1 MKKFLSAIV
10 AVMMVMSSVSLIVPL
25 SFTHVYAATVVEHG
39 EGWSLDDDGLLT
51 IAANT
56 NQTFERR
63 SDIKKVVISSGV
75 TSIAD
80 KQFEECTQ
88 LTDVK
93 MSDDVTSIGD
103 QAFKG
108 CNHLVNVSLSKKL
121 EKIGNSAFEECES
134 ITQLTLP
141 YSLKAIDD
149 GAFNDCTKLN
159 TINIPDHV
167 TDLGSCFHNCKSLK
181 SIILPD
187 DIKIID
193 GGTFKGC
200 KSLMNIQLPSQ
211 LETIYDGAF
220 NGCQELRELIIPKN
234 VSILSQIETFDD
246 CPKLKKIIFTGNIP
260 SLTSNYFG
268 FLNGTDI
275 YYPKDLW
282 ENNDSDFGNWF
293 SHFAGRNKCI
303 GYNSKLLNGKNN
315 TLTSDDLYNFTN
327 FKHED
332 GCSKH
337 ISNADLKALMKSL
350 SPVDQRNVTRSLEKN
365 NNGHCY
371 GMSITEILNKMD
383 RINVSEN
390 IDESGTSIHD
400 LTRDDNLQSYMC
412 YYQSQQYLQSWKIL
426 KDKDTANNDDVV
438 NKEIQ
443 PRVKLVKYGGA
454 PVSLQFNWWQPV
466 EKDGIFALDQNGNKT
481 WNLVS
486 HSFIGNT
493 YEILKEPRKIGGNTY
508 TNRIVLID
516 SDTNE
521 NNEDMSLYYNDDG
534 QWCIPYYKYTE
545 DNRTIYNCSTDYGAK
560 IIVYTDDT
568 DEMDLKSQKDNSA
581 FKPEIEI
588 SAKNA
593 FEIKD
598 RQTEEKT
605 ELNPQLG
612 NDGVDEKWIPYTRC
626 EGNLENDFVDY
637 NLPSDSD
644 DYVLT
649 PLTNNE
655 GDMNINVTYRNICY
669 SIKVASASQITISP
683 SGKIVIK
690 DSNGQ
695 CDLVVA
701 DNSKANN
708 KYHTYQLS
716 GMTQGDI
723 TVKLTDEGIE
733 ASGFHEGVKAKALGK
748 TKTEVKTLDAMNG
761 NDIAKISDD
770 GIVRTKMPQEKPTGL
785 KGGQEV
791 INGTTS
797 SMEYAIAG
805 KNSWTQCSEGSTS
818 VPAGNYEVRLKEN
831 DQYGPSASVRVTVDA
846 IPKKNQEE
854 PRGVYGGEGFIGRTT
869 TEMEYS
875 SNQIDWND
883 CSQGTT
889 EVEEG
894 TYYVRYKGTHLLN
907 PSEAVEV
914 DVDEK
919 IVTHPDTNEQTQ
931 TNEDSPS
938 NTQNETTST
947 EDTSK
952 KTEEAKPVNTETSNK
967 EENNSLPAK
976 SVPVKKAKKISIK
989 VPKGK
994 NIKKKGNK
1002 VTLRKRKTIKLSLLN
1017 YKGKA
1022 IWKSSN
1028 KKIATVKNGKVKF
1041 KKPGQVTISVKV
1053 KGKTYKIKIVYKKR

>member
-1 MKKFLSAIV
+1 MKKFLSVIV
-10 AVMMVMSSVSLIVPL
+10 AVMMVMSSVSLVVPL
-25 SFTHVYAATVVEHG
+25 SFTHVYAATVVDHG

-56 NQTFERR
+56 DQNFEKR

-75 TSIAD
+75 TSIAN

-93 MSDDVTSIGD
+93 MSDDVTNIGD

-121 EKIGNSAFEECES
+121 EKIGNSAFAECES

-141 YSLKAIDD
+141 HSLKAIDD
-149 GAFNDCTKLN
+149 YAFDDCTKLN

-167 TDLGSCFHNCKSLK
+167 TDLGRCFSNCKSLK

-187 DIKIID
+187 DIKIIKY
-193 GGTFKGC
+193 GTFKGC
-200 KSLMNIQLPSQ
+200 ESLVNIQLPSQ
-211 LETIYDGAF
+211 LEYIGDEAF
-220 NGCQELRELIIPKN
+220 WGCQELRDLIIPKN
-234 VSILSQIETFDD
+234 VSQIDASDTFDD
-246 CPKLKKIIFTGNIP
+246 CPKLKKIIFTGNMP
-260 SLTSNYFG
+260 VLTHGYFTN
-268 FLNGTDI
+268 LCDADI

-282 ENNDSDFGNWF
+282 EKNYSDLSDRFF
-293 SHFAGRNKCI
+293 

-315 TLTSDDLYNFTN
+315 TLSSDDLYNFTN

-350 SPVDQRNVTRSLEKN
+350 SPVDQRNVTRSLEKK

-390 IDESGTSIHD
+390 IDESGTPIHD

-412 YYQSQQYLQSWKIL
+412 YYQSQQYLQSWKVL
-426 KDKDTANNDDVV
+426 KDKYTANNDDVV

-466 EKDGIFALDQNGNKT
+466 EKDGAFVLDQNGNKT

-493 YEILKEPRKIGGNTY
+493 YETLKEPRKIGGNTY

-598 RQTEEKT
+598 IQTEEKT

-649 PLTNNE
+649 PLSNNE
-655 GDMNINVTYRNICY
+655 GDININVTYLNICY

-797 SMEYAIAG
+797 SMEYSIAG
-805 KNSWTQCSEGSTS
+805 KKSWTQCSEGSTS

-854 PRGVYGGEGFIGRTT
+854 PRGVYGDEGYIGGTT

-907 PSEAVEV
+907 PSESVEV

-967 EENNSLPAK
+967 EENNPLPAK
-976 SVPVKKAKKISIK
+976 PVPVKKAKKISIK